1 MIPFVFPVLLLVA
14 FLVVLAMWEVWHL
27 ASARTA
33 RGRVARVA
41 SVIVTVIAVALVAR
55 LFVAPLPSDRTLT
68 WKMGFG
74 YDPTSADVVI
84 EVERPSCAPDGND
97 WIAPPVVT
105 ATPLAVFITARMA
118 DTFNVPGCHGT
129 LGHDPWGLPF
139 GPLPGVGG
147 YLTGTALVVHLTQP
161 LGLRV
166 LFDGSGLIPEP
177 R

>member
-1 MIPFVFPVLLLVA
+1 MIPFVFPVLFVFLVLLLVA
-14 FLVVLAMWEVWHL
+14 SWEVWHL
-27 ASARTA
+27 ASAPTA

-41 SVIVTVIAVALVAR
+41 SAIVAVIACAIVAR
-55 LFVAPLPSDRTLT
+55 LVVAPLPSERTLT

-74 YDPTSADVVI
+74 HDSTSADLVI
-84 EVERPSCAPDGND
+84 EVERPSCAPEGNA

-105 ATPLAVFITARMA
+105 STPLAVFITVRIA
-118 DTFNVPGCHGT
+118 DTFNVPGCLGI
-129 LGHDPWGLPF
+129 LGHDPWNLPF

-147 YLTGTALVVHLTQP
+147 YLTGTPLVVPLGVP
-161 LGLRV
+161 LGLRA